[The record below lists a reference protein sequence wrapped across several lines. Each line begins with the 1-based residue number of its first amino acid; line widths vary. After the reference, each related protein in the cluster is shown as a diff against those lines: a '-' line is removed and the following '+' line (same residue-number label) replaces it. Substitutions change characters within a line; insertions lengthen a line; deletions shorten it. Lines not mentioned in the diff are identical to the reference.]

1 VQKKI
6 AYYLRNMGLIQVV
19 GKKGNAPLYAITHK
33 DTGR

>member
-1 VQKKI
+1 M

-19 GKKGNAPLYAITHK
+19 GKKGNAQLYAITDK